1 MAAVVRRGWLAL
13 LLVAALMVSASG
25 AASAATMQWPTRA
38 WPTASPEAVGL
49 DSAALQA
56 LSGEIAAGQYGYVD
70 SMLLIRHG
78 RIAFEQRYPHDY
90 RALFVGKGAPWIYN
104 YYDPDWHPF
113 YKGTPL
119 HTLQS
124 VSKSVTSALVGIAI
138 ERGEIPDVDVAV
150 MPYFAAFKVAPDPRR
165 GRMRLWDVLTMT
177 TGIQWD
183 EFSATYTDSRNN
195 CAQMEASKDWIQYVL
210 DQPMAAEPG
219 ASFVYNSGATE
230 LLAYILKKATGR
242 NPDDY
247 AREHLFGP
255 LGIRD
260 FAWKHT
266 PLDLADTEGGLYLA
280 PRDLAKLGFLFLH
293 GGLWNGRQV
302 VPAAWVEQS
311 TRWSIDTH
319 WHAPGYGFQWW
330 ALAGKNGAA
339 PEAYAAI
346 GYGGQY
352 LIVIPSLDLIAVFTA
367 WNIYDSRSLSI
378 NVALERVRAMVKN

>member
-1 MAAVVRRGWLAL
+1 MVRNAWLAL
-13 LLVAALMVSASG
+13 LVTGVVTVPVAG
-25 AASAATMQWPTRA
+25 AAPAPAAPWPTHA

-49 DSAALQA
+49 DPAALKA
-56 LSGEIAAGQYGYVD
+56 LQQEIADGKYGYID

-78 RIAFEQRYPHDY
+78 RVAFEQHYPHDY

-119 HTLQS
+119 HTMQS
-124 VSKSVTSALVGIAI
+124 VSKSVTSTLVGIAI
-138 ERGEIPDVDVAV
+138 GRGEIPDVNVAV
-150 MPYFAAFKVAPDPRR
+150 LPYFAGFRIAPDARR
-165 GRMRLWDVLTMT
+165 ERMRLWDVLTMT

-183 EFSATYTDSRNN
+183 EFTATYTDSRNN

-219 ASFVYNSGATE
+219 AVFVYNSGATE
-230 LLAYILKKATGR
+230 LLAYILKKATGK

-260 FAWKHT
+260 FEWKHT
-266 PLDLADTEGGLYLA
+266 PLDLPDTEGGLYLA
-280 PRDLAKLGFLFLH
+280 PRDLARLGLLFLH
-293 GGLWNGRQV
+293 GGVWDGRQI
-302 VPAAWVEQS
+302 VPAGWVEQS

-319 WHAPGYGFQWW
+319 WHSPGYGFQWW
-330 ALAGKNGAA
+330 ALAGHAGAA
-339 PEAYAAI
+339 PEAFAAI

-352 LIVIPSLDLIAVFTA
+352 LIVVPQLDLIAVFTG
-367 WNIYDSRSLSI
+367 WNIYDTRSLPI
-378 NVALERVRAMVKN
+378 GVALERVRAMVKN

>member
-1 MAAVVRRGWLAL
+1 MVI
-13 LLVAALMVSASG
+13 LVAAFVGPATR
-25 AASAATMQWPTRA
+25 AASPATVQWPTHG

-49 DSAALQA
+49 DPAVLRSLD
-56 LSGEIAAGQYGYVD
+56 GEIAAGKYGYVD
-70 SMLLIRHG
+70 SMLVIRHG
-78 RIAFEQRYPHDY
+78 RIAFEQHYPHDY
-90 RALFVGKGAPWIYN
+90 RALFVDKGAPWIYN
-104 YYDPDWHPF
+104 YYDPEWHPF
-113 YKGTPL
+113 YKGTQL
-119 HTLQS
+119 HTMQS
-124 VSKSVTSALVGIAI
+124 VSKSVTSALIGIAI
-138 ERGEIPDVDVAV
+138 ARGEIPDVNVAV
-150 MPYFAAFKVAPDPRR
+150 MPYFAGFKVASDPRR
-165 GRMRLWDVLTMT
+165 ERMLLWSVLTMT

-183 EFSATYTDSRNN
+183 EFTATYTDSRNN
-195 CAQMEASKDWIQYVL
+195 CAQMEASQDWIQYVL

-219 ASFVYNSGATE
+219 TTFVYNSGATE
-230 LLAYILKKATGR
+230 LLAYILKKTTGR

-260 FAWKHT
+260 FEWKHT
-266 PLDLADTEGGLYLA
+266 PLDLPDTEGGLYLT

-293 GGLWNGRQV
+293 GGVWNGRQV

-330 ALAGKNGAA
+330 ALAGKDGAA

-352 LIVIPSLDLIAVFTA
+352 LIVVPRLDLIAVFTG
-367 WNIYDSRSLSI
+367 WNIYDSRSLGI
-378 NVALERVRAMVKN
+378 DVALERVRAMVVKAAQ